1 MANIEIYSS
10 MTCPFCHSAKA
21 LLRKKG
27 VEFTEH
33 NVTLGGQLKKEM
45 IERANG
51 GRTVPQIFI
60 DDVHVGGCDDLYDLE
75 SAGKL
80 DPMLQGAS

>member
-27 VEFTEH
+27 VDFTEH
-33 NVTLGGQLKKEM
+33 NVTMGGQLKNEM
-45 IERANG
+45 IERAKG

-60 DDVHVGGCDDLYDLE
+60 DDIHVGGCDDLYALD

-80 DPMLQGAS
+80 DPML

>member
-27 VEFTEH
+27 VDFTEH
-33 NVTLGGQLKKEM
+33 NVTMGGKLKNEM
-45 IERANG
+45 IERAKG

-60 DDVHVGGCDDLYDLE
+60 DDIHVGGCDDLYALD

-80 DPMLQGAS
+80 DPML

>member
-21 LLRKKG
+21 LFRKKG
-27 VEFTEH
+27 VEFIEH
-33 NVTLGGQLKKEM
+33 NVTLGGKLKQEM

-60 DDVHVGGCDDLYDLE
+60 DDVHVGGCDDLYALD
-75 SAGKL
+75 SNGKL
-80 DPMLQGAS
+80 DPMLNAS